1 MSNEPLPLARRMRT
15 PLHGHCM
22 GMLIG
27 AFSRAWQE
35 EADAIDA
42 AHVAGVSPELAGD
55 PIVLSRI
62 LLSPH
67 LGPHLPSTP
76 TVHTYRPHLPV
87 SAPWHPRCAHASVAF
102 ARALHLGTIS

>member
-76 TVHTYRPHLPV
+76 TVHTYQ
-87 SAPWHPRCAHASVAF
+87 SQHPGIPDVHMRRLLS
-102 ARALHLGTIS
+102 LEPSI